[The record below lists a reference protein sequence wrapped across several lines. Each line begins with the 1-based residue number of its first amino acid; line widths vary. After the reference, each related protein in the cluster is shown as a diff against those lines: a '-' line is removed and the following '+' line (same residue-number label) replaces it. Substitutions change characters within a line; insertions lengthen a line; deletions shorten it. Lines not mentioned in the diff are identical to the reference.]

1 MPNYVKHILANLR
14 QQFGQKQL
22 TELSTYDINFS
33 LEIKGLVKNH
43 LQAPPLLTSM
53 QCVIQKKYYESTNS
67 NKMPE

>member
-33 LEIKGLVKNH
+33 LEIKGLVKKPFASPAFAYKH
-43 LQAPPLLTSM
+43 AVHAIDSKEIL
-53 QCVIQKKYYESTNS
+53 
-67 NKMPE
+67 